1 MSTEGPVFLTTF
13 IEGVLVHGQIS
24 PYVLLVPCQHSPHR
38 GLLMPPQMPWSP
50 GFLPPALL
58 KSLVD
63 QGWKIPFR
71 FVDKS
76 VLPAVFDERT
86 SRLPTPWLL
95 RLESLEGQQ
104 RLYISHL
111 LRTKV
116 AEDQLPIPPEGG
128 QWISEKALPNIDV
141 QAGVR
146 QLCMAAI
153 QAVKET

>member
-1 MSTEGPVFLTTF
+1 MATEGPVFLTTF
-13 IEGVLVHGQIS
+13 IEGVLVHGQAS
-24 PYVLLVPCQHSPHR
+24 PFVLLAPCQHSPHR

-58 KSLVD
+58 KTLID

-71 FVDKS
+71 VVDKS
-76 VLPAVFDERT
+76 TLPVVFDERT

-104 RLYISHL
+104 RLYITHL

-116 AEDQLPIPPEGG
+116 AEEQLPIPPEGA
-128 QWISEKALPNIDV
+128 QWVSEKALPNIDLMP
-141 QAGVR
+141 GVKH
-146 QLCMAAI
+146 LCQAAI
-153 QAVKET
+153 QAVKEG

>member
-1 MSTEGPVFLTTF
+1 MATEGPVFLTTF
-13 IEGVLVHGQIS
+13 IEGVLVHGQAS
-24 PYVLLVPCQHSPHR
+24 PFVLLAPCQHSPHR

-58 KSLVD
+58 KTLID
-63 QGWKIPFR
+63 QSWKIPFR

-104 RLYISHL
+104 RLYLSHL

-116 AEDQLPIPPEGG
+116 AEDQLPTPPEGA
-128 QWISEKALPNIDV
+128 QWINEKALPNIDIM
-141 QAGVR
+141 AGVR
-146 QLCMAAI
+146 HLCEAAI
-153 QAVKET
+153 LAVKEG